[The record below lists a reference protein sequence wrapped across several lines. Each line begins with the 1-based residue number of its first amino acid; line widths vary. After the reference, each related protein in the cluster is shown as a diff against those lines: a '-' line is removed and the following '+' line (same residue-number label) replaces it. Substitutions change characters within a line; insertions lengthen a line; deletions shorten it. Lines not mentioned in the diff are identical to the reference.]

1 MRERLGLGVAVPL
14 SSPHRLTASPRYRL
28 THCLLPSPAIMMEP
42 MTPASL
48 TIAGLIPAA
57 GASRRMGTDKRRIPF
72 RGATVLETTVA
83 SLRQG
88 GCDPL
93 VVVLEPDSACRELPG
108 LRGAL
113 LVENPAPERGMLS
126 SIRVGLAAVPAAT
139 AAAAVLPGDH
149 PFVPHAAVAAL
160 LAHFARHRPL
170 MLAPRYGQRRGHP
183 LLLARELF
191 DEASACDD
199 DVGLRQLVRR
209 RERDL
214 ASLELEYEGADDDLD
229 RPEDLARLKR

>member
-1 MRERLGLGVAVPL
+1 MVRHLRPGHAEEEARLQL
-14 SSPHRLTASPRYRL
+14 SPP
-28 THCLLPSPAIMMEP
+28 P
-42 MTPASL
+42 L

-83 SLRQG
+83 SLREG
-88 GCDPL
+88 GCGSL
-93 VVVLEPDSACRELPG
+93 VVVLEPGSPCGELPG
-108 LRGAL
+108 LADAL

-126 SIRVGLAAVPAAT
+126 SIKVGLAAVPAEA
-139 AAAAVLPGDH
+139 AAAAVLPGDQ
-149 PFVPHAAVAAL
+149 PFVPPAAVAAL

-191 DEASACDD
+191 AEAEACDD
-199 DVGLRQLVRR
+199 AVGLRQLVRR
-209 RERDL
+209 REQDL
-214 ASLELEYEGADDDLD
+214 ALLALDFHGADDDLD